1 MGTLDT
7 ILNIEVKG
15 TDSMVKLK
23 TQINETA
30 EKLKKL
36 QKDGKKAS
44 ETQEQFNAKVVTAE
58 TKLKGMRGE
67 LNKSK
72 TELIKNAKAVSDNSG
87 SYNSLTKQNAKLS
100 QELRKLSDPLGKNK
114 KKFDELSGSI
124 KSNTD
129 KLKTMDAQMGRQQRN
144 VGNYGSALGGL
155 QKSFGAV
162 ATAVTG
168 AILVFKTFQRG
179 IQEFTDFQFQIKQV
193 GVISGASA
201 EQMDMLTES
210 AKELGRTT
218 SFTAGEVASL
228 QVELAKLGFD
238 PTEIEN
244 MTASALDLAFVF
256 DTDLASAG
264 ETIGGILNSFNLD
277 ASETT
282 RVTDVLATAFSNS
295 ALDMTKFTT
304 AFPKVGAVANA
315 VGFNLEDVTSL
326 MGVLADKSLDASVI
340 GTSLRNI
347 FLKMADSN
355 SDLSKALG
363 GSVTSVDQLIPALQ
377 QLQANGTDVTA
388 MLELTDARSVTAF
401 ASLLDG
407 SVQVDTL
414 NTKLKNSKGSLKTFA
429 TEMRNSL
436 KGSIDSATSS
446 ISGFVIEMV
455 EGLEPAI
462 RLVIDGVSLLFG
474 GLTKLIENINLVIIP
489 LVAYKTT
496 MLALK
501 IQQVGFTTALGLSKI
516 GLKAFSISVKSGTIS
531 VKAFNK
537 AIKLNP
543 IGLLVSGLTLGVV
556 ALSDW
561 IFGTDEATESTDEL
575 TESQEDLNK
584 ELTESEKLE
593 KSLGETRTKFKDQQT
608 KEIANAKTLVEII
621 KNSNTSMNERED
633 ALKRF
638 NQLAGTNISNLQ
650 DEADIVKQVEQSY
663 VGLVDSIKRKIILES
678 STEEINLLIA
688 RQLEL
693 EQEVSDAKEV
703 QITETNNLKKAEEE
717 RSKTGQRTVESV
729 LTGNG
734 QIVASIEDVK
744 TGAELLGIV
753 ESKNFT
759 LKEDALLNYN
769 SVVENST
776 KIENENARSRQEGLN
791 NALLS
796 INGLALTT
804 ESTMDA
810 FSGLNGQQ
818 IQLAEQL
825 QESFE
830 EGTQMSERTILSV
843 ESQTDAIINSNSAII
858 DANNTVITSG
868 TELTEVEKQIA
879 EIFEKRDK
887 LLAKL
892 TVTTG
897 SFSSGTT
904 EVVNVMRDLKSAVTD
919 AETQLSNAIAKRE
932 LEKQK
937 FLESNEAQ
945 TMSDEERAKKISEIE
960 EKNSSAI
967 TTATTNVKNAK
978 KQLEGVEKSLYQQKL
993 DNNLIDQK
1001 STDSLKEQQETLD
1014 ATIKSDKLK
1023 LASLEALEKE
1033 NARVGKERISLALK
1047 VAKAELES
1055 ALLVAQATGDTSED
1069 QIKKINDLKDTIVG
1083 FENEL
1088 KVMGESGGQK
1098 GFLQGA
1104 IFGTNE
1110 EGGVLTGEELI
1121 EGINMTLDT
1130 ITGTLESFNA
1140 LQQERLNTELGII
1153 QSNKDAE
1160 IKAFEES
1167 AEYSVMTEEQR
1178 TKRIEDITKKFDD
1191 EMLQLKIEQWK
1202 KDKALAKTQAIIG
1215 GAQAI
1220 MNILSGTATK
1230 NVIAD
1235 AIIKGILIAGTVA
1248 MTGMQIA
1255 TINAQ
1260 APPTAE
1266 LGGIMD
1272 NSFFANGGM
1281 VVGKSHAQGG
1291 EKFAVGGRVA
1301 ELEGGE
1307 AVINK
1312 RSTAMFKPILSQ
1324 MNVAGG
1330 GRKFADGGI
1339 VMDTDGLGAES
1350 TLADTIIGEIN
1361 SQQVLLVEADV
1372 TNSQKSVNAI
1382 ESRISF

>member
-30 EKLKKL
+30 ENLKKL
-36 QKDGKKAS
+36 QKDGKKAG

-58 TKLKGMRGE
+58 TKLKGLRGE

-347 FLKMADSN
+347 FLKMADSG

-496 MLALK
+496 MLALN
-501 IQQVGFTTALGLSKI
+501 IQQNGFTTALGLSKI
-516 GLKAFSISVKSGTIS
+516 GMKGFGISMKAGTIS

-650 DEADIVKQVEQSY
+650 DEANIVKQVEQSY

-693 EQEVSDAKEV
+693 EEEVSNAKEI
-703 QITETNNLKKAEEE
+703 QLTETLNLKKADKE
-717 RSKTGQRTVESV
+717 RAKEGARNVEAV
-729 LTGNG
+729 LNANNL
-734 QIVASIEDVK
+734 IVASIEDV
-744 TGAELLGIV
+744 TSGAEKLGIV
-753 ESKNFT
+753 ESETADFRK
-759 LKEDALLNYN
+759 DALFSYEDLLT
-769 SVVENST
+769 ETTTNST
-776 KIENENARSRQEGLN
+776 
-791 NALLS
+791 
-796 INGLALTT
+796 
-804 ESTMDA
+804 DA
-810 FSGLNGQQ
+810 FANMNSGMNQQ
-818 IQLAEQL
+818 AEILSDMFEQGTQQAEQ
-825 QESFE
+825 
-830 EGTQMSERTILSV
+830 RTLSV

-858 DANNTVITSG
+858 DANNTVLTSG
-868 TELTEVEKQIA
+868 AKLTEVETQIA

-897 SFSSGTT
+897 SFSSGSK

-945 TMSDEERAKKISEIE
+945 TMSDEERARKISEIE

-1014 ATIKSDKLK
+1014 ATIKSDKIKLESLK
-1023 LASLEALEKE
+1023 ALEDE

-1055 ALLVAQATGDTSED
+1055 ALLVSQATGDTSEE

-1083 FENEL
+1083 FENQL

-1104 IFGTNE
+1104 IFGTSE

-1130 ITGTLESFNA
+1130 ISGTLESFNA

-1178 TKRIEDITKKFDD
+1178 TKKIEDITKKFDD